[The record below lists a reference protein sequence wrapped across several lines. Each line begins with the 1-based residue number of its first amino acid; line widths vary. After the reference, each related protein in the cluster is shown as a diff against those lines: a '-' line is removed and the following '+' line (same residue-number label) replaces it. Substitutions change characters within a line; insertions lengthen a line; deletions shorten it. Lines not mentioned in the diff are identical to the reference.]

1 MQGIQLLLGAVIVI
15 LTALL
20 FFVGIQVILILR
32 DARTVVKRVHEL
44 LAKEQN
50 GDFSSRRFPGLTL
63 FSFLTQ
69 LFTKH
74 QSLPDN
80 FVGVKT
86 SSYEYEESKS
96 QTDDVMKPQTSD
108 DLAHIT
114 ALQERGRRS
123 GHWLGESAFSEPEG
137 SPNRRSGPEGRQVTG
152 SVTGLEGRRV
162 FYREGKP
169 LA

>member
-44 LAKEQN
+44 LVKEQS
-50 GDFSSRRFPGLTL
+50 GAFSPSYPLVPTARRFPGLTL

-80 FVGVKT
+80 FVGVQM
-86 SSYEYEESKS
+86 SSYEYDLHAQAGESKS

-108 DLAHIT
+108 DFNHIT

-123 GHWLGESAFSEPEG
+123 GHRLGEPLGSERWTP
-137 SPNRRSGPEGRQVTG
+137 
-152 SVTGLEGRRV
+152 GLEGRRV